1 VSEAQKL
8 QRVLLVDDHPLFR
21 QGLRQEIA
29 AQAGMQVVGEAAAG
43 AEALALFETVLPD
56 LVVLDMNLPD
66 MTGLDIARRMLQ
78 QQPAARLAVL
88 TMLRDE
94 DVFNAA
100 LSLGVL
106 GYVLKECAADEI
118 IDCLR
123 AVARGE
129 HYVSALLSS
138 YLLRRRAGQQA
149 RSTGALDRLTTAE
162 RRVLRL
168 LAQTMTS
175 KEIARELGVSP
186 RTIDAHRANIS
197 DKLGVTGNHALL
209 RFAIEQ
215 RRHLDDVELPP

>member
-1 VSEAQKL
+1 MTDRQPAW
-8 QRVLLVDDHPLFR
+8 RVMLVDDHPLFR
-21 QGLRQEIA
+21 QGLRQEIDVD
-29 AQAGMQVVGEAAAG
+29 AQMHVVAEAAGG
-43 AEALALFETVLPD
+43 ADALALFAREVPD
-56 LVVLDMNLPD
+56 LVVLDMNLQD

-78 QQPAARLAVL
+78 QCPTARVAVL

-118 IDCLR
+118 MDCLR
-123 AVARGE
+123 TVARGE
-129 HYVSALLSS
+129 PYVSAQLSG
-138 YLLRRRAGQQA
+138 YLLRRRTGSAA
-149 RSTGALDRLTTAE
+149 RGTGALDRLTTAE
-162 RRVLRL
+162 RRVLGL
-168 LAQTMTS
+168 LARTMTS

-197 DKLGVTGNHALL
+197 DKLGVTGSHALL

-215 RRHLDDVELPP
+215 RDLLESPPLR

>member
-1 VSEAQKL
+1 MADELPVL
-8 QRVLLVDDHPLFR
+8 RVLLVDDHPLFR
-21 QGLRQEIA
+21 QGLRQQIA
-29 AQAGMQVVGEAAAG
+29 AYPQMKVAGEAAGG
-43 AEALALFETVLPD
+43 AEAIRQFGQLVPD

-66 MTGLDIARRMLQ
+66 MTGLDIARRLMQ
-78 QQPAARLAVL
+78 QRPEARLAVL

-118 IDCLR
+118 MDCLR
-123 AVARGE
+123 TVARGE
-129 HYVSALLSS
+129 PYVSAQLSGF
-138 YLLRRRAGQQA
+138 LLRRRAA
-149 RSTGALDRLTTAE
+149 RQEDGAGSFDRLTTAE

-168 LAQTMTS
+168 LAQTMTT

-197 DKLGVTGNHALL
+197 DKLGVTGSHGLL
-209 RFAIEQ
+209 RYALE
-215 RRHLDDVELPP
+215 RRRELEELQLPP